1 MDRLREFAI
10 VFPLLLPRKS
20 GVKEEFN
27 AISKNADD
35 TSRGKRPLNL
45 LKFTSQWEADALPET
60 TAFGGVAVMELV
72 PHFDNRRRFHPGRRA
87 VQRAVGGGRFLRRCG

>member
-35 TSRGKRPLNL
+35 TSRGKRP
-45 LKFTSQWEADALPET
+45 
-60 TAFGGVAVMELV
+60 
-72 PHFDNRRRFHPGRRA
+72 
-87 VQRAVGGGRFLRRCG
+87 